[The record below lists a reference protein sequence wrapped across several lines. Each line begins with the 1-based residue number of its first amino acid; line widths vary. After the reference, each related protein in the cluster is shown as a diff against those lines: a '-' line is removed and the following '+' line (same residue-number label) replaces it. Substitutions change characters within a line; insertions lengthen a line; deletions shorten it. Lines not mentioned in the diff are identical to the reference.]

1 MKLSSSQ
8 YAQALYQL
16 TKNKPENEVNVVIEK
31 FVNNLRQ
38 NGLTGKVN
46 EIIKKFIEIYNKEN
60 GILQAKIIT
69 VRELNEEMIEKIKD
83 NLRRKYQAE
92 KIELETMVDEK
103 LKGGIKIIVGEDI
116 LDGSIA
122 GRLAKLKN
130 SLVG

>member
-16 TKNKPENEVNVVIEK
+16 TKNKPENEVDVTIEK

-38 NGLTGKVN
+38 NGLVGKVN

-69 VRELNEEMIEKIKD
+69 ARKLNEEMIEKIKD
-83 NLRRKYQAE
+83 NLRKKYQAE
-92 KIELETMVDEK
+92 KIELETMIDKK

>member
-1 MKLSSSQ
+1 MRVTSSQ

>member
-1 MKLSSSQ
+1 MTSSQ

-60 GILQAKIIT
+60 GILQAKIT
-69 VRELNEEMIEKIKD
+69 TARELNEEMIEKIKD
-83 NLRRKYQAE
+83 KLKEEYQAE
-92 KIELETMVDEK
+92 KIELETMIDKK

-122 GRLAKLKN
+122 GRLLKLRKN
-130 SLVG
+130 LIS

>member
-16 TKNKPENEVNVVIEK
+16 TKNKPENEVDVTIEE

-38 NGLTGKVN
+38 NGLIGKAN

-69 VRELNEEMIEKIKD
+69 ARELNEEMIEKIKD
-83 NLRRKYQAE
+83 KLKEEYQAE
-92 KIELETMVDEK
+92 KIELETMIDKK